1 MTALSRRRLV
11 TLGAAAFAAG
21 AAPPALAAAPARA
34 GEAVAFAA
42 ADLRAD
48 FAHMYERLRAAH
60 IDLFAFTP
68 RPVIDRAMA
77 ASLAELTRP
86 MERLE
91 AAKRLQRFLA
101 LARMG
106 HTRTDEPYH
115 AWAAW
120 RQSGG
125 AGFPLRVR
133 PMGGRLFVTGGVGAA
148 PGDELLAIN
157 DTPASRWLERCGAYV
172 SAETDYMRQAL
183 LETGFPRLLWLAA
196 GPAATYRVALRR
208 DGRRLERRIAATT
221 AAEAEAVAAAPPRLD
236 LSAADR
242 SVRMLGDGVACLRP
256 GPFYNIEAASEADLF
271 DARPFVAFIDK
282 AFETI
287 LAAETRDLILDL
299 RLNPGGDNSFSDPMI
314 AWFAD
319 RPFRFFSR
327 FEVRVSPEAIAANQA
342 RIDHDPLTAGEVS
355 RLYADLYARSA
366 PGSVA
371 EFPLPFARPR
381 EGRRFKGRVWLLIDR
396 HSYSNAASAAALMQD
411 YGFAT
416 VLGEPTSDMAT
427 TYGAMETFTLPRT
440 GLAVGFPKARIVR
453 PSGDA
458 RIAGVTPDILLPSPL
473 LQTPADEVLA
483 EALQTVIRRRS
494 TAPGG

>member
-11 TLGAAAFAAG
+11 TLGAAALAAG
-21 AAPPALAAAPARA
+21 AASPVLGADPAPNPATAAFSP
-34 GEAVAFAA
+34 
-42 ADLRAD
+42 ADLKAD
-48 FAHMYERLRAAH
+48 FAHMYERLQAAH

-68 RPVIDRAMA
+68 RPVMDQAMA
-77 ASLAELTRP
+77 AIQAGFHQPLD
-86 MERLE
+86 RLE

-106 HTRTDEPYH
+106 HTRTDDPYH

-120 RQSGG
+120 RQAGG
-125 AGFPLRVR
+125 AGFPLRLR
-133 PMGGRLFVTGGVGAA
+133 PMGGRLFVTGGAGAA
-148 PGDELLAIN
+148 PGDELLAI
-157 DTPASRWLERCGAYV
+157 DDEPAARWLDRCGAYV
-172 SAETDYMRQAL
+172 SAETDAMREAL
-183 LETGFPRLLWLAA
+183 LETSFARLLWLAA
-196 GPAATYRVALRR
+196 GPAASFRVILLH
-208 DGRRLERRIAATT
+208 DGRRVERRIAATT
-221 AAEAEAVAAAPPRLD
+221 AAEAEAAAASGPPRLD

-242 SVRMLGDGVACLRP
+242 TVRMLGDGVAWLRP
-256 GPFYNIEAASEADLF
+256 GPFYNVEAASEADLF

-282 AFETI
+282 AFGTI
-287 LAAETRDLILDL
+287 LDSGARDLILDL

-342 RIDHDPLTAGEVS
+342 RLDHDPLAAGEVS

-366 PGSVA
+366 PGSVV
-371 EFPLPFARPR
+371 EFPMPFARPR
-381 EGRRFKGRVWLLIDR
+381 EGRRFEGRVWLLIDR

-416 VLGEPTSDMAT
+416 LLGEATSDMAT

-453 PSGDA
+453 PGGDT
-458 RIAGVTPDILLPSPL
+458 RIAPVTPDILLPSPL
-473 LQTPADEVLA
+473 IQTPADEVLA
-483 EALQTVIRRRS
+483 QALQSVLHRR
-494 TAPGG
+494 